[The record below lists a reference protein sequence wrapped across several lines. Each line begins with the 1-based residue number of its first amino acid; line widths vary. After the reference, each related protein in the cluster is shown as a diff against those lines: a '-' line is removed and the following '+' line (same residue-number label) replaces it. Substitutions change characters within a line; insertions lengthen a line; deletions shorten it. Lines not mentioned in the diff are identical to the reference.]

1 MEELNRY
8 HEQERAIMRK
18 ELHGKIGYYEKEL
31 EKAKERKDQASIY
44 FCEKAIDDLCDILDN
59 L

>member
-1 MEELNRY
+1 
-8 HEQERAIMRK
+8 MRK
-18 ELHGKIGYYEKEL
+18 ELHSKIGYYEKEL
-31 EKAKERKDQASIY
+31 ERAKERKDQASIY